1 MGVHRS
7 PHVILDPKELT
18 EVVAHLRR
26 SPEFVIDVET
36 TSLRVRSNAVTW
48 IGLGTSG
55 TPFLIPIGH
64 PHGLTITPERKV
76 QEEACQRW
84 PYPDPRGMTPTGKP
98 SHRMTEYIKPAVYAP
113 PPRQMYP
120 DQACEIIQ
128 PLLYGDQGKIG
139 HNLKFDL
146 MSMAKYY
153 GDEIPPGPYHDTLI
167 LTHCLDEDLQSYSI
181 KDLTGDWFEI
191 PYKQRPKWYPNMGKA
206 GIENF
211 GLDEVARYLAKD
223 VRYCWLRFRKLLS
236 KLKQDGVRE
245 TYDFEM
251 TVYSSIMAMEYA
263 GFPLDLTQI
272 DSVRADLERD
282 IHAVEERA
290 WNITDGR
297 FNLSQPEAK
306 RWVLFGEKGW
316 VMDKKTKERVGRP
329 VFSLS
334 QRKPLKTQDLEPI
347 SRTEK
352 TGVAQVTQAV
362 LETYADQ
369 GNALAVALLEWSTLE
384 KLRGT
389 FIGMPGHDKTTRVR
403 VKGTKDWEDQTE
415 WVEPSGIYSRMVTG
429 IGPLPTVHSSFKQH
443 GTKTGRLS
451 AEAPNL
457 QQLPRG
463 STIRKLFVAPPGSV
477 LIVAD
482 YDQIELRC
490 LAYEAQEPTMIEIFR
505 QHRDIHAEATAVAMQ
520 ILLEQVTDDLRQ
532 VGKTLNFAT
541 GYGAGPE
548 RIAFVAGVSVRRGQQ
563 FLDRYYDEFR
573 ALEPWKRR
581 LLKEARYSGDK
592 RMPGIHPPFVLI
604 PPFGRKRRLPLLY
617 HDQYGH
623 MRRAERQAV
632 NARIQGFAA
641 SITKMAMCDLLEEL
655 RPYPANMLAQV
666 HDEIVVRVD
675 EDAAAEVQPLV
686 ERVMSGVCDPFNATP
701 ILGSIPLLVS
711 ASSGHSWAEAKG
723 KK

>member
-1 MGVHRS
+1 
-7 PHVILDPKELT
+7 
-18 EVVAHLRR
+18 
-26 SPEFVIDVET
+26 
-36 TSLRVRSNAVTW
+36 
-48 IGLGTSG
+48 
-55 TPFLIPIGH
+55 
-64 PHGLTITPERKV
+64 
-76 QEEACQRW
+76 
-84 PYPDPRGMTPTGKP
+84 
-98 SHRMTEYIKPAVYAP
+98 MTEYIEPAVYAP

-120 DQACEIIQ
+120 DQACEIIR
-128 PLLYGDQGKIG
+128 PLLYGGQAKIG

-153 GDEIPPGPYHDTLI
+153 DDEIPPGPYHDTLI
-167 LTHCLDEDLQSYSI
+167 LTHCLDEDLQSYGI

-191 PYKQRPKWYPNMGKA
+191 PYKQRPAWYPNMGKA
-206 GIENF
+206 GIEKF
-211 GLDEVARYLAKD
+211 GLDQVARYLAKD
-223 VRYCWLRFRKLLS
+223 VRYCWLRFRKLFS
-236 KLKQDGVRE
+236 KLRQDGVLD

-251 TVYSSIMAMEYA
+251 SVYPSIMAMEYA
-263 GFPLDLTQI
+263 GFPVDLTQI

-282 IHAVEERA
+282 IHVAEQQA
-290 WNITDGR
+290 WKLADGR

-306 RWVLFGEKGW
+306 RWVLFGENGW
-316 VMDKKTKERVGRP
+316 VLNKKTGEREGRP
-329 VFSLS
+329 MFSLS
-334 QRKPLKTQDLEPI
+334 QRKPLKPQNLEPI

-352 TGVAQVTQAV
+352 TGVAQVTQEV
-362 LETYADQ
+362 LEVYVEK
-369 GNALAVALLEWSTLE
+369 GNPMAVVLLEWSSLE

-389 FIGMPGHDKTTRVR
+389 FIGMPDHEITKR
-403 VKGTKDWEDQTE
+403 VKVKDENDDWVWVDQ
-415 WVEPSGIYSRMVTG
+415 VEPVASSGIYSRMVTG
-429 IGPLPTVHSSFKQH
+429 LGPLPTVHSSFKQH

-451 AEAPNL
+451 AEQPNL

-490 LAYEAQEPTMIEIFR
+490 LAYEAQEPAMIEIFR

-520 ILLEQVTDDLRQ
+520 ILLEQVTSDMRQ

-573 ALEPWKRR
+573 ALEPWKRK

-592 RMPGIHPPFVLI
+592 RAPGVHPPYVLI

-617 HDQYGH
+617 HDKYGLV
-623 MRRAERQAV
+623 RRAERQAV
-632 NARIQGFAA
+632 NARIQGFAS
-641 SITKMAMCDLLEEL
+641 SITKLAMRDLLEEL

-675 EDAAAEVQPLV
+675 EDAAEEVKPLV
-686 ERVMSGVCDPFNATP
+686 ERVMSGVCEPFNGTP
-701 ILGSIPLLVS
+701 ILGDIPLLVS

-723 KK
+723 K